1 MAGGDKG
8 PGQGNPRG
16 GRGGEHSPPWGAQGQ
31 AWGAPGCSA
40 CCRRWWQVGGRGSPG
55 GRAGGAA
62 ETWPTRCASRPAQ
75 PLDAGSVSYEERT
88 VTGVRGQAV
97 ELSCGPAV
105 PAVVF
110 WSFTAAG
117 STGPPQAVAVGSG
130 LEAMVAPGVGALGQ
144 ASLLNG
150 TLELREL
157 RTAAAGRFFCQGLFP
172 EPGRL
177 RVGYAAVLL
186 RVLVPVSRPFVRL
199 TAAAAVEGTEV
210 TLMCA
215 VREGTAPLSFSWQH
229 REPRGGALAAPMGLG
244 GSGAELRLAPA
255 NRSHAGWYVCTAR
268 NEVNNRSSEPVYLD
282 IIYGP
287 DEPAI
292 SMEPFS
298 PEQGGFSAGEREDV
312 VLSCLAPSNP
322 PSRYI
327 WLHNGSQVHT
337 GQTFV
342 IAAIARGQAG
352 TYTCLAE
359 NTHLQTRTQ
368 ATIILTVYCK
378 YLQGQPW
385 TNVEKRQCPERTWVR
400 GASWGDK
407 SGGRTLAMMS
417 PPPCADPPAGSPSCS
432 ALATADLRDVALRCR
447 WPGGFPPAQLR
458 WVGPGEEEEEEEEEE
473 VAGPSFS
480 MATNIRPG
488 VTTRNGSS
496 FACLATHPTLRE
508 GAMCRTTLWVPAGS
522 PACTAVAS
530 KHDEFVMLRCRWEG
544 GMPPATL
551 RWWDSRGEALGVPMP
566 SAAVLVLSADASLGG
581 QDFICVATHPLRV
594 AAAQCHLRLGKG
606 MSPRAVPSGAAA
618 RHAGSLHSPSV
629 SVPSRCADIPK
640 LEVERSEVAVL
651 EGGEAR
657 LACRWCGVTQ
667 LGAEMVWYDPQE
679 REVPPGMAKYWL
691 EQDEAWANLTVR
703 DAEWPGDGGTYR
715 CTAANA
721 VGTTSLPVHLRVDR
735 YPAPPNVTI
744 SKLRYTRART
754 EVRLEWRTQGT
765 GNLTGFVVQR
775 RQAKKPQRRAPG
787 PWETAAGD
795 IEPHSRDRRL
805 GGLDPTVV
813 YAFRV
818 LAVNHRTAGHPS
830 EVQTPAEPPFEALPA
845 VTGAAVVGM
854 LVATA
859 VSLLAVRCV
868 ARHRDN
874 LPRLHNLLFHTAS
887 PEAPEIPSTTE
898 DAPGATNREDRAEQ
912 GQGDAGGPSTTASSE
927 PLSALP
933 DAAAADLPVDVPI
946 VVMATP

>member
-1 MAGGDKG
+1 MINQGRAGETQEEVGVGSTAWRGGLGARHGGLLAALPAAGAGGRWVAGG
-8 PGQGNPRG
+8 PR
-16 GRGGEHSPPWGAQGQ
+16 
-31 AWGAPGCSA
+31 
-40 CCRRWWQVGGRGSPG
+40 G

-62 ETWPTRCASRPAQ
+62 ETRPTRCASRPAQ
-75 PLDAGSVSYEERT
+75 PLDAGSASYEERT
-88 VTGVRGQAV
+88 VTGVRGRAV

-117 STGPPQAVAVGSG
+117 STGPPRAVAVGSG
-130 LEAMVAPGVGALGQ
+130 LEAAVAPGAGALGQ
-144 ASLLNG
+144 ASLCNG

-157 RTAAAGRFFCQGLFP
+157 RAAAAGRFFCQGLFP

-186 RVLVPVSRPFVRL
+186 RVLVPVSRPFVRP
-199 TAAAAVEGTEV
+199 TAAAAAEGTEV
-210 TLMCA
+210 ALICA

-244 GSGAELRLAPA
+244 DSGAELRLAPA
-255 NRSHAGWYVCTAR
+255 NRSHTGWYVCTAR
-268 NEVNNRSSEPVYLD
+268 NEVNNRTSEPVYLD
-282 IIYGP
+282 IVYGP

-292 SMEPFS
+292 SVEPFS

-368 ATIILTVYCK
+368 ATIILTVY
-378 YLQGQPW
+378 Y
-385 TNVEKRQCPERTWVR
+385 
-400 GASWGDK
+400 
-407 SGGRTLAMMS
+407 
-417 PPPCADPPAGSPSCS
+417 PPAGSPSCS

-447 WPGGFPPAQLR
+447 WPGGFPPARLR
-458 WVGPGEEEEEEEEEE
+458 WVGLGEEEEEEEEEGA
-473 VAGPSFS
+473 AGPSFS

-508 GAMCRTTLWVPAGS
+508 GAMCRTTLCECRLVPSAPTPPPKTCPLPSPPHFNPSAAAVPQGTRAPQLGNPRSSAMVAAPRSLPKGMKLGGGLAQCRPLPPMPLCLPGVPAGS
-522 PACTAVAS
+522 PACTAVAT
-530 KHDEFVMLRCRWEG
+530 KHDEFVMLQCRWEG
-544 GMPPATL
+544 GTPPATL
-551 RWWDSRGEALGVPMP
+551 RWWDSRGQALGVPMP

-581 QDFICVATHPLRV
+581 QDFICVATHPLR
-594 AAAQCHLRLGKG
+594 AAAAECHLRLD
-606 MSPRAVPSGAAA
+606 V
-618 RHAGSLHSPSV
+618 
-629 SVPSRCADIPK
+629 PK
-640 LEVERSEVAVL
+640 LEVEQSEVAVL

-657 LACRWCGVTQ
+657 LACRWCGVTH
-667 LGAEMVWYDPQE
+667 LGAEMVWYDPREQ
-679 REVPPGMAKYWL
+679 EVPLGMAKYWL

-845 VTGAAVVGM
+845 VTGAAVAGM

-874 LPRLHNLLFHTAS
+874 LPRLHDLLFHTAS
-887 PEAPEIPSTTE
+887 PEAPELPSTTE
-898 DAPGATNREDRAEQ
+898 DAPAATSREDRAER
-912 GQGDAGGPSTTASSE
+912 GQGDAGGPSTAATAE

-933 DAAAADLPVDVPI
+933 DAAAADLPVGVPI
-946 VVMATP
+946 VAMATP